1 MSEIILVIRNHFM
14 NIMRWSNEFWN
25 SKLSTH
31 KITLLS
37 KHDQYSGVSSW
48 KSLKTGNKEKNEEF
62 DFFLLLY
69 LFQQT
74 YKVFIYHTPKKT
86 RDLKKIWPG
95 IHNDKITLH
104 SSPMAVIGERSTI
117 RGGADLTAL
126 SRPTPLT
133 GGREREKMSL
143 TVYFNKK

>member
-1 MSEIILVIRNHFM
+1 MWDDQTNFETQNWV
-14 NIMRWSNEFWN
+14 
-25 SKLSTH
+25 H
-31 KITLLS
+31 KKSLLLS